1 MFYMSTRFNK
11 QTWDEHEDYRA
22 KKGITGCI
30 YGNRQMIQDRI
41 PLHSLIFVVEMNNT
55 LNRIEGIGLIRN
67 TVCTDKYYKIY
78 DNGDFNRYT
87 YKGKYRLDREQIQK
101 YNPAILKVLD
111 HILFKGKS
119 HSKRLPG
126 ISLIPE
132 KLIQHEICEGM
143 DLKGEIETAFIGEF
157 KERIGNVEDSGEK
170 A

>member
-11 QTWDEHEDYRA
+11 ETWDEHEVYRK

-41 PLHSLIFVVEMNNT
+41 PLHSLIFVAEMNNT

-67 TVCTDKYYKIY
+67 AVCADKYYKMY
-78 DNGDFNRYT
+78 ENGDFNRYT
-87 YKGKYRLDREQIQK
+87 YKGKYHLDREQIQK
-101 YNPAILKVLD
+101 FNPAILTVLD
-111 HILFKGKS
+111 HILFKEKT

-132 KLIQHEICEGM
+132 KLMHHEICQGL
-143 DLKGEIETAFIGEF
+143 DLKKEIEQLFVEEF
-157 KERIGNVEDSGEK
+157 KERICDGEDSEEK
-170 A
+170 I